1 MASIK
6 ILTIIGARPQIIKA
20 AALSRAIAKS
30 FSDRISETILHTGQH
45 YDKNMSDVFFRE
57 LEIPNPDF
65 NLHVGSGTHGE
76 QTAKMI
82 TGIAEILESEKFDA
96 LVVFGDTNSTLAGAV
111 AGAKMNI
118 PVVHIEAGLRSFNM
132 SMPEEQNRIVC
143 DHLSSLLFAPT
154 ETGMKNL
161 EREGLINSPAS
172 FANGKTR
179 KAYNSG
185 DIMYDNNLFFA
196 DIAETKTDI
205 IPRLNLT
212 DTEYILVTVHR
223 NNNTDNPERLTSIFS
238 ALIEISETEKK
249 QIILPMHPR
258 TTKVLEENLCRDI
271 FDNIQ
276 KSNYIKIIPP
286 VSFFEMTALEKNA
299 QMIMTDSGG
308 VQKEAYFFKKPCVI
322 LRPETEW
329 VEITENKA
337 GIIADADIY
346 KITDAYYF
354 LSKSNPD
361 FPPVFGNGNAAEF
374 MLNKMIC

>member
-337 GIIADADIY
+337 GIIADADKN

>member
-1 MASIK
+1 MLK

-20 AALSRAIAKS
+20 AALSRAIANN
-30 FSDRISETILHTGQH
+30 FRDTISEKIIHTVQH
-45 YDKNMSDVFFRE
+45 YDEDMSDVFFRE
-57 LEIPNPDF
+57 LEIPVPDF
-65 NLHVGSGTHGE
+65 NLHVGSGMHGE

-82 TGIAEILESEKFDA
+82 AGIEKTALSENVDA

-111 AGAKMNI
+111 AGAKLNI
-118 PVVHIEAGLRSFNM
+118 PVVHIEAGLRSRNM
-132 SMPEEQNRIVC
+132 AMPEEQNRIVC

-154 ETGMKNL
+154 ETGIKNL
-161 EREGLINSPAS
+161 EREGLTNSLAM

-179 KAYNSG
+179 KVFNSG

-196 DIAETKTDI
+196 DIAEKKTDI
-205 IPRLNLT
+205 VSRLNLT
-212 DTEYILVTVHR
+212 DTEYILTTVHR
-223 NNNTDNPERLTSIFS
+223 NNNTDNPNRLTSIFS
-238 ALIEISETEKK
+238 ALNEISETEKK

-258 TTKVLEENLCRDI
+258 TTKVLKENLHRDV

-276 KSNYIKIIPP
+276 RNNYIKMIPP

-322 LRPETEW
+322 LRSETEW

-337 GIIADADIY
+337 GIIANADKT
-346 KITDAYYF
+346 KITEAYYF
-354 LSKSNPD
+354 LSKSKPD
-361 FPPVFGNGNAAEF
+361 FPPVFGNGKAADF
-374 MLNKMIC
+374 ILNHIINYL